1 MLKSE
6 REQEILNIL
15 RGAGFVS
22 VKQISKA
29 LYTSESSVRRALVT
43 LEEMG
48 LIKRSYGGAE
58 LLTNSSN
65 VTSFIARIDQNIEA
79 KKEIARKAVEL
90 IPEGSVLF
98 LDQSSSTFFLA
109 EELLNKKSLTV
120 VTNNVEILGLL
131 SQTDFKVYSTGG
143 VLSRD
148 NRICLVGADAQRT
161 FEGMYAD
168 FAFFSAKSLSS
179 EGVIWDCT
187 REEVLVR
194 ESMMKQANKKVFLC
208 DSAKYDTYSPYRQ
221 CALTEVDIMSSE
233 EDRAKRYGFCGE
245 NVKLL

>member
-109 EELLNKKSLTV
+109 EEL
-120 VTNNVEILGLL
+120 
-131 SQTDFKVYSTGG
+131 
-143 VLSRD
+143 
-148 NRICLVGADAQRT
+148 
-161 FEGMYAD
+161 
-168 FAFFSAKSLSS
+168 
-179 EGVIWDCT
+179 
-187 REEVLVR
+187 
-194 ESMMKQANKKVFLC
+194 
-208 DSAKYDTYSPYRQ
+208 
-221 CALTEVDIMSSE
+221 
-233 EDRAKRYGFCGE
+233 
-245 NVKLL
+245 

>member
-29 LYTSESSVRRALVT
+29 LYTSESSIRRALVS

-48 LIKRSYGGAE
+48 MIKRSYGGAE

-79 KKEIARKAVEL
+79 KKEIARKAVAL
-90 IPEGSVLF
+90 IPDGSVLF

-109 EELLNKKSLTV
+109 GELLNKKSLTI
-120 VTNNVEILGLL
+120 VTNNVEILCLL
-131 SQTDFKVYSTGG
+131 SQTDFKVYSSGG
-143 VLSRD
+143 ILSTD
-148 NRICLVGADAQRT
+148 NRVCLVGADAQRT
-161 FEGMYAD
+161 FETMHAD

-179 EGVIWDCT
+179 DGVIWDCT

-194 ESMMKQANKKVFLC
+194 ETMMKQAEKKVFLC
-208 DSAKYDTYSPYRQ
+208 DSEKYNTHSTYRQ
-221 CALTEVDIMSSE
+221 CALSEVDIMISE
-233 EDRAKRYGFCGE
+233 GEMAQKYRFCAGTT
-245 NVKLL
+245 NLI